1 MFCLNKNGCSIANTG
16 MSDINLYLS
25 VKNRCFTI
33 SKKSNTGNIFWIIQ
47 GWKKTR
53 IKNKV
58 SAISFGRKLQTLR
71 FKKKTIYRCVF
82 GKYLPIENER
92 IDN

>member
-25 VKNRCFTI
+25 VKNRTGGV
-33 SKKSNTGNIFWIIQ
+33 SQYQKKSNTGNIFWIIQ
-47 GWKKTR
+47 GWKKSK

-58 SAISFGRKLQTLR
+58 SAISFGRKL
-71 FKKKTIYRCVF
+71 
-82 GKYLPIENER
+82 
-92 IDN
+92 

>member
-58 SAISFGRKLQTLR
+58 SAISFAENYTHYD
-71 FKKKTIYRCVF
+71 FKTTIYRCVF